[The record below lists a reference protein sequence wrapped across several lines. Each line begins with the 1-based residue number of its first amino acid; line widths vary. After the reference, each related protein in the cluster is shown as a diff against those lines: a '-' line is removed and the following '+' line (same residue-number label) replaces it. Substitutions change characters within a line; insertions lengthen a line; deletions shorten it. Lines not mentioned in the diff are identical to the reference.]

1 MLASLPLELDA
12 LGGLDDLDGLGLDG
26 LDLDGHGHLVVLVQ
40 LQQLPYT
47 PENISIHTT
56 VLVKILHLMYT

>member
-12 LGGLDDLDGLGLDG
+12 LGGLDDLGGLDLGGLDHDG
-26 LDLDGHGHLVVLVQ
+26 LDHLVVLAP

-47 PENISIHTT
+47 PENNSIHTT
-56 VLVKILHLMYT
+56 VLVNILHLTYT